1 MLLPSSLA
9 PMARFCKVFGTR
21 HLPGGTGLSQQ
32 HYWMKLQKWERWGWV
47 ALTEALL
54 LKLPPRGPRFPLSC
68 RSQLCV
74 DTDSCCCLSVGFALF
89 YLNLS
94 TSFMCLN

>member
-9 PMARFCKVFGTR
+9 PVARFCEAFGTQ
-21 HLPGGTGLSQQ
+21 HLPGGSGLSQQ
-32 HYWMKLQKWERWGWV
+32 RRWVKLQKRERWGWV
-47 ALTEALL
+47 APTEALL
-54 LKLPPRGPRFPLSC
+54 LKLRRHGPRFPLSC

-89 YLNLS
+89 YFNLS
-94 TSFMCLN
+94 TSFMCPN